1 MDQKSIP
8 YDRIA
13 EEIFAPIYPQI
24 ARDLLEAT
32 GIRSGRMADIGCGGG
47 HLGFAVMEQAP
58 FDGLFLD
65 ILPEALTAA
74 RARAEARGLLA
85 RCTFCTGDVQKMD
98 LPDGCADLVVSRGSM
113 IFWEDQEAAFRE
125 IYRILAPG
133 GCTYIG
139 TGLGSTELREQ
150 IRTKMRGVDP
160 GWPGRLREN
169 SLALSTP
176 AYRTLFQNLGWN
188 FTIIENES
196 QGRWIILKK
205 PR

>member
-1 MDQKSIP
+1 MDQQGMS

-13 EEIFAPIYPQI
+13 EEIFAPIYPRI

-32 GIRSGRMADIGCGGG
+32 GVRGGRMVDIGCGGG

-58 FDGLFLD
+58 FEGLFLD
-65 ILPEALTAA
+65 ICGEALTSA
-74 RARAEARGLLA
+74 RARAEARGLLD
-85 RCTFCTGDVQKMD
+85 RCTFRTGDVQRMD
-98 LPDGCADLVVSRGSM
+98 LPDGCADLVISRGSM

-133 GCTYIG
+133 GCTYVG

-150 IRTKMRGVDP
+150 IRAKMRSADP
-160 GWPGRLREN
+160 CWPRRLREN

-176 AYRTLFQNLGWN
+176 AYRALFQSLGWD
-188 FTIIENES
+188 FTILENES
-196 QGRWIILKK
+196 QGRWIILRK

>member
-1 MDQKSIP
+1 MDQQGMS

-13 EEIFAPIYPQI
+13 EEIFAPIYPRI
-24 ARDLLEAT
+24 ARDLLGAT
-32 GIRSGRMADIGCGGG
+32 GVRGGRMVDIGCGGG

-58 FDGLFLD
+58 FEGLFLD
-65 ILPEALTAA
+65 ICGEALTSA
-74 RARAEARGLLA
+74 RARAEARGLLE
-85 RCTFCTGDVQKMD
+85 RCTFRTGDVQRMD
-98 LPDGCADLVVSRGSM
+98 LPDGCADLVISRGSM

-133 GCTYIG
+133 GCTYVG

-150 IRTKMRGVDP
+150 IRAKMRSADP
-160 GWPGRLREN
+160 CWPRRLREN

-176 AYRTLFQNLGWN
+176 AYRALFQSLGWD
-188 FTIIENES
+188 FTILENES
-196 QGRWIILKK
+196 QGRWIILRK

>member
-1 MDQKSIP
+1 MDQQGMS

-13 EEIFAPIYPQI
+13 EEIFAPIYPRI
-24 ARDLLEAT
+24 AQDLLEAT
-32 GIRSGRMADIGCGGG
+32 GVRAGRMVDIGCGGG

-58 FDGLFLD
+58 FEGLFLD
-65 ILPEALTAA
+65 IRGEALTSA
-74 RARAEARGLLA
+74 RARAEARGLLD
-85 RCTFCTGDVQKMD
+85 RCTFRTGDVQRMD
-98 LPDGCADLVVSRGSM
+98 LPDGCADLVISRGSM

-133 GCTYIG
+133 GCTYVG

-150 IRTKMRGVDP
+150 IRAKMRSADP
-160 GWPGRLREN
+160 GWPRRLLEN

-176 AYRTLFQNLGWN
+176 AYRTLFQSLGWD
-188 FTIIENES
+188 FTILENES
-196 QGRWIILKK
+196 QGRWIILRK

>member
-47 HLGFAVMEQAP
+47 HLGFAIMEQAP

-74 RARAEARGLLA
+74 RWEMAELRTARAGQEAR
-85 RCTFCTGDVQKMD
+85 
-98 LPDGCADLVVSRGSM
+98 P
-113 IFWEDQEAAFRE
+113 
-125 IYRILAPG
+125 
-133 GCTYIG
+133 
-139 TGLGSTELREQ
+139 
-150 IRTKMRGVDP
+150 
-160 GWPGRLREN
+160 
-169 SLALSTP
+169 
-176 AYRTLFQNLGWN
+176 
-188 FTIIENES
+188 
-196 QGRWIILKK
+196 
-205 PR
+205 